1 MRRAAAAYLG
11 LGLLLAPVPLLNVL
25 QAESAAVVAL
35 AAYFISGG
43 AAVRAF
49 GTTSWSVW
57 RVMGR
62 QAAALLVPLAVLLL
76 AQLWAPNCT
85 LGQGILF
92 YALFPGVTV
101 VLAVAVAYLLRG
113 LPVSRPGWVLCG
125 LGGLLVVTG
134 PLYDLGLHPQFYT
147 YNHVFGGVL
156 GPIYDDQLAVRPGLF
171 AFRGLTLLWA
181 LLAVLLGQRVRG
193 RGPRGAVLAC
203 VLALGT
209 GYMFSVPLGINTTSA
224 SLQERLGGHTR
235 TAHFDLYYDSTQ
247 VDAAAAADLAAA
259 HEAEYDWVRRQLNVA
274 ADENRPRI
282 QSYIY
287 PDPDTKGR
295 LTGARTTSVTPVWLD
310 TPQVHLLRDRVS
322 QSLGHELAHVVS
334 RPYGLPGLRASWAPG
349 LVEGWAVALEP
360 PSPGPSPDDLVR
372 TAALADTT
380 TTLAAEAQAVAQRLS
395 PWGFWTGRGAVSYA
409 TMGSFV
415 RYLLDQYGPARLKR
429 VYAWGNFEVVYGR
442 SLGTLAKEWA
452 AHLRRA
458 PAVSRAAH
466 DVVTR
471 RFTRPSLFETDCP
484 HYVPPARRHYQTA
497 QRAARR
503 RDTTEMVHHLRKA
516 LSVQPQY
523 AAAHEA
529 LARHRLAQG
538 RADAA
543 WHQIDTLSVA
553 ARTGPLRVALAD
565 AAVLRRA
572 PDTARALYA
581 RARAQAPDYAHDRR
595 ARLALRDAI
604 ADRPSV
610 VRVITSGDSAAV
622 QARRLADREP
632 LDAAVRAWRAV
643 RWMDARQYRR
653 ALTVWE
659 PLDAPVRADR
669 PRSWHRAWDVQRAAW
684 GAKSALRGDDADTAR
699 RWAARA
705 MRQARALGDEARVSL
720 FAWWQTRAVELAGTS
735 RAGQLRLPS
744 ADHATGLLVG
754 AGESLTRASRCKTA
768 PAAICNGPLD
778 W

>member
-43 AAVRAF
+43 VAVRAF
-49 GTTSWSVW
+49 GTTSRSVW

-62 QAAALLVPLAVLLL
+62 QEAALLVPLAVLLF
-76 AQLWAPNCT
+76 AQIWAPNCT
-85 LGQGILF
+85 LGQGLLF
-92 YALFPGVTV
+92 YVLFPGITV
-101 VLAVAVAYLLRG
+101 VFAVAVAYLLRG
-113 LPVSRPGWVLCG
+113 LPVSRPGWVLSG
-125 LGGLLVVTG
+125 LGGLLVVAS

-147 YNHVFGGVL
+147 YNHIFGGVL
-156 GPIYDDQLAVRPGLF
+156 GPIYDEQLAVRPGLF

-193 RGPRGAVLAC
+193 RGSWWAVLAC

-209 GYMFSVPLGINTTSA
+209 GYVYSVPLGINTSSA

-235 TAHFDLYYDSTQ
+235 TPHFDLYYDSTQ

-259 HEAEYDWVRRQLNVA
+259 HEAEYDWVRRRLGLE
-274 ADENRPRI
+274 ADAERPRI
-282 QSYIY
+282 RSYIY
-287 PDPDTKGR
+287 PNPDTKGR

-372 TAALADTT
+372 TAAQSDTT

-415 RYLLDQYGPARLKR
+415 RYLLNQYGPARLKR
-429 VYAWGNFEVVYGR
+429 VYAWGNFEAVYGQ
-442 SLGTLAKEWA
+442 SLGPLANEWA

-458 PAVSRAAH
+458 PALSRAAY

-516 LSVQPQY
+516 LSARPQY
-523 AAAHEA
+523 ATAHA
-529 LARHRLAQG
+529 VLARHRLAQG
-538 RADAA
+538 RWRAV
-543 WHQIDTLSVA
+543 WRQLDTLSAVA
-553 ARTGPLRVALAD
+553 QTVPLRVALAD
-565 AAVLRRA
+565 AAVLRRT

-581 RARAQAPDYAHDRR
+581 QARAQAPDYAHDLR
-595 ARLALRDAI
+595 ARLTLRDAI

-610 VRVITSGDSAAV
+610 VRVLTSGDSAAA

-632 LDAAVRAWRAV
+632 LGAGGRAWRAV
-643 RWMDARQYRR
+643 RWMDARKYRR
-653 ALTVWE
+653 ALPLWE
-659 PLDAPVRADR
+659 GLDVPVRADR
-669 PRSWHRAWDVQRAAW
+669 PRAWHRAWELQRAAW
-684 GAKSALRGDDADTAR
+684 GAKAALRGDSMEAAR

-705 MRQARALGDEARVSL
+705 VRQAQVLGDEARVSL
-720 FAWWQTRAVELAGTS
+720 FTWWQTRAVALGDTS
-735 RAGQLRLPS
+735 RAGMLRRPS
-744 ADHATGLLVG
+744 PDHASRLLVG
-754 AGESLTRASRCKTA
+754 SGESPTGASRCKIVPDITS
-768 PAAICNGPLD
+768 NGSRD

>member
-11 LGLLLAPVPLLNVL
+11 LGLLLAPIPLLNVL

-49 GTTSWSVW
+49 DATSMSVW
-57 RVMGR
+57 QVMGR

-76 AQLWAPNCT
+76 AQAWAPNCT
-85 LGQGILF
+85 LGQGLLF
-92 YALFPGVTV
+92 YVLFPGITV
-101 VLAVAVAYLLRG
+101 VFAVAVAYLLRG
-113 LPVSRPGWVLCG
+113 LPVSRPGWVLSG
-125 LGGLLVVTG
+125 LGGLLVVAG

-156 GPIYDDQLAVRPGLF
+156 GPIYDEQLAVRPGLF

-181 LLAVLLGQRVRG
+181 LLAVLLGHRVRG
-193 RGPRGAVLAC
+193 RGSWGAVLAC
-203 VLALGT
+203 ALVLGT
-209 GYMFSVPLGINTTSA
+209 GYAFSAALGINTTAA

-235 TAHFDLYYDSTQ
+235 TPRFDLYYDSTQ

-259 HEAEYDWVRRQLNVA
+259 HEAEYDWVRRRLGLE
-274 ADENRPRI
+274 ADAERPRI
-282 QSYIY
+282 RSYIY
-287 PDPDTKGR
+287 PNPDTKGR

-334 RPYGLPGLRASWAPG
+334 RPYGLPGLKASWAPG
-349 LVEGWAVALEP
+349 LIEGWAVALEP
-360 PSPGPSPDDLVR
+360 PSPGPPPDDLVR
-372 TAALADTT
+372 TAAQSDTT
-380 TTLAAEAQAVAQRLS
+380 TTLAAEAGAVAQRLS
-395 PWGFWTGRGAVSYA
+395 PWGFWTSRGPVSYA

-415 RYLLDQYGPARLKR
+415 RYLLDQYGAARLRR
-429 VYAWGNFEVVYGR
+429 VYAWGNFETVYGR
-442 SLGTLAKEWA
+442 SLGTLANEWA

-471 RFTRPSLFETDCP
+471 QFTRPSLFETDCP

-503 RDTTEMVHHLRKA
+503 RDTTEMVQHLARA
-516 LSVQPQY
+516 LDAQPRY
-523 AAAHEA
+523 AAAHAA

-538 RADAA
+538 RPDAV
-543 WHQIDTLSVA
+543 WRQIDTLSAA
-553 ARTGPLRVALAD
+553 ARTVPLQVAGAD

-581 RARAQAPDYAHDRR
+581 QARAQAPDYAHDLR

-610 VRVITSGDSAAV
+610 VRVLTSAGSAAA
-622 QARRLADREP
+622 QARRLADTGAQ
-632 LDAAVRAWRAV
+632 DAEVRAWRAV
-643 RWMDARQYRR
+643 RWMDARRYRR
-653 ALTVWE
+653 ALPLWE
-659 PLDAPVRADR
+659 GLGVPVRAGR
-669 PRSWHRAWDVQRAAW
+669 PRAWHRAWELQRAAW
-684 GAKSALRGDDADTAR
+684 GAKAALRADSTAAAR
-699 RWAARA
+699 RWAAGGAR
-705 MRQARALGDEARVSL
+705 RARALGDEERASV
-720 FAWWQTRAVELAGTS
+720 FVWWERRAVDSGTPN
-735 RAGQLRLPS
+735 RAGRPRRPVPN
-744 ADHATGLLVG
+744 HASRLLVG
-754 AGESLTRASRCKTA
+754 SNKSPTETSRCNSA
-768 PAAICNGPLD
+768 PFANHNEPRNR
-778 W
+778 

>member
-49 GTTSWSVW
+49 GTTSRSVW

-62 QAAALLVPLAVLLL
+62 QEAALLVPLAVLLF
-76 AQLWAPNCT
+76 AQIWAPNCT
-85 LGQGILF
+85 LGQGLLF
-92 YALFPGVTV
+92 YVLFPGITV
-101 VLAVAVAYLLRG
+101 VFAVAVAYLLRG
-113 LPVSRPGWVLCG
+113 LPVSRPGWVLSG
-125 LGGLLVVTG
+125 LGGLLVVAG

-147 YNHVFGGVL
+147 YNHIFGGVL
-156 GPIYDDQLAVRPGLF
+156 GPIYDEQLAVRPGLF

-193 RGPRGAVLAC
+193 RGSWWAVLVC

-209 GYMFSVPLGINTTSA
+209 GYVYSVPLGINTTSA

-235 TAHFDLYYDSTQ
+235 TPHFDLYYDSTQ
-247 VDAAAAADLAAA
+247 VGAAAAADLAAA
-259 HEAEYDWVRRQLNVA
+259 HEAEYDWVRRRLGRK
-274 ADENRPRI
+274 ADEERPRI

-287 PDPDTKGR
+287 PNPDTKGR

-372 TAALADTT
+372 TAAQSDTT

-429 VYAWGNFEVVYGR
+429 VYAWGNFEAVYR
-442 SLGTLAKEWA
+442 QSLGPLANEWA

-516 LSVQPQY
+516 LSARPQY
-523 AAAHEA
+523 ATAHAA

-538 RADAA
+538 RGRAV
-543 WHQIDTLSVA
+543 WRQLDTLSAVA
-553 ARTGPLRVALAD
+553 QTVPLRVALAD
-565 AAVLRRA
+565 AAVLRRT

-581 RARAQAPDYAHDRR
+581 QARAQAPDYAHDLR
-595 ARLALRDAI
+595 ARLTLRDAI

-610 VRVITSGDSAAV
+610 VRVLTSGDSAAA
-622 QARRLADREP
+622 QARRLADTGAQ
-632 LDAAVRAWRAV
+632 DAEVRAWRAV

-653 ALTVWE
+653 ALPLWE
-659 PLDAPVRADR
+659 GLDVPVRADR
-669 PRSWHRAWDVQRAAW
+669 PRAWHRAWELQRAAW
-684 GAKSALRGDDADTAR
+684 GAEAALRGDSMEAAR

-705 MRQARALGDEARVSL
+705 VRQAQVLGDEARVSL
-720 FAWWQTRAVELAGTS
+720 FTWWQTRAVALGDTS
-735 RAGQLRLPS
+735 RAGMLRRPS
-744 ADHATGLLVG
+744 PDHASRLLVG
-754 AGESLTRASRCKTA
+754 SGESHTGAFRCKIVPYITS
-768 PAAICNGPLD
+768 NGSRD

>member
-1 MRRAAAAYLG
+1 MRRAAAAYLV
-11 LGLLLAPVPLLNVL
+11 LGLLLAPIPLLNVL

-49 GTTSWSVW
+49 GTTSMSVW

-62 QAAALLVPLAVLLL
+62 QEAALLVPLAVLLL
-76 AQLWAPNCT
+76 AQIWAPSCT
-85 LGQGILF
+85 LGQGLLF
-92 YALFPGVTV
+92 YALFPGITV
-101 VLAVAVAYLLRG
+101 VFAVAVAYLLRG
-113 LPVSRPGWVLCG
+113 LSVSRPGWVLSG
-125 LGGLLVVTG
+125 LGGLLVVAG

-156 GPIYDDQLAVRPGLF
+156 GPIYDEQLAVRPGLF

-193 RGPRGAVLAC
+193 HGSRWAVLAC
-203 VLALGT
+203 ALALGA
-209 GYMFSVPLGINTTSA
+209 GYVWSSPLGINTTAA

-247 VDAAAAADLAAA
+247 VNAATAADLAAA
-259 HEAEYDWVRRQLNVA
+259 HEAEYDWVRGQLGLT
-274 ADENRPRI
+274 ADGERPRI

-287 PDPDTKGR
+287 PNPDTKGR

-334 RPYGLPGLRASWAPG
+334 RPYGLPGLQASWAPG
-349 LVEGWAVALEP
+349 LIEGWAVALEP

-372 TAALADTT
+372 TAAQSDTT
-380 TTLAAEAQAVAQRLS
+380 TTLAAEAGAVAQRLS

-409 TMGSFV
+409 TMGSFI
-415 RYLLDQYGPARLKR
+415 RYLLDQYGPARLRR
-429 VYAWGNFEVVYGR
+429 VYAWGDFEGVYGR
-442 SLGTLAKEWA
+442 SLDTLAKEWA

-458 PAVSRAAH
+458 PTVSRAAH
-466 DVVTR
+466 AVVTR
-471 RFTRPSLFETDCP
+471 QFTRPSLFEADCP
-484 HYVPPARRHYQTA
+484 HHVPPARRHYQMA

-503 RDTTEMVHHLRKA
+503 RDTTEMVRHLDKA
-516 LSVQPQY
+516 LDARPRY

-538 RADAA
+538 RVAA
-543 WHQIDTLSVA
+543 VRRQIDTLSAA
-553 ARTGPLRVALAD
+553 ARTAPLQVARAD
-565 AAVLRRA
+565 AAVLQRA
-572 PDTARALYA
+572 PDTARTLYA
-581 RARAQAPDYAHDRR
+581 RARAQTPGYAHGFR
-595 ARLALRDAI
+595 ARLALRDAV

-610 VRVITSGDSAAV
+610 VRVLTSGDSAAA
-622 QARRLADREP
+622 QARRLADTGFQN
-632 LDAAVRAWRAV
+632 ASVQAWQAV

-653 ALTVWE
+653 ALPLWE
-659 PLDAPVRADR
+659 RLDAPVRTGR
-669 PRSWHRAWDVQRAAW
+669 PRSWHRAWELQRAAW
-684 GAKSALRGDDADTAR
+684 GARSALRTDATETAR

-705 MRQARALGDEARVSL
+705 TRQARVLGDEKRAAL
-720 FAWWQTRAVELAGTS
+720 FAWWERRAAESGITS
-735 RAGQLRLPS
+735 RAGRSRLSPPN
-744 ADHATGLLVG
+744 HASHLLVET
-754 AGESLTRASRCKTA
+754 GESPTRASRCKVV
-768 PAAICNGPLD
+768 PATIHNGSRD